1 MDIVLYSRPQ
11 SSYTAEDVAALFDA
25 LDRSGMGWRVNKD
38 FASLAESLAG
48 RSFAPDELYDDA
60 SQIDDRAQVMV
71 SYGGDGTFLD
81 CVRMLGG
88 RPVPIIGINS
98 GRLGFLANV
107 SKRHLETA
115 FRDLREGNYS
125 VVSRTLIRAEGDFG
139 SSPEYP
145 FAFNELAIQRQSPN
159 MISTTVF
166 VNDEMIATYW
176 GDGVLVSTPAGST
189 AYLLSGGGPV
199 VAPDCRCFL
208 ISPIAPH
215 NLTMRPVVIPDTA
228 VIRICVAT
236 RGTDFSVS
244 LDNQT
249 YSAADGASFR
259 IVKADKSIFL
269 VRLQNISF
277 YDTLRNKMMWG
288 IDSREPCRSGR

>member
-25 LDRSGMGWRVNKD
+25 LDRSGMGWRVNRD

-81 CVRMLGG
+81 CVPDARRPSRADHRDQFGTVGLFGQRVEKAFGDRIPGLEGG
-88 RPVPIIGINS
+88 E
-98 GRLGFLANV
+98 L
-107 SKRHLETA
+107 
-115 FRDLREGNYS
+115 FRG
-125 VVSRTLIRAEGDFG
+125 VRTLIRAEGDFG

-189 AYLLSGGGPV
+189 AYSLSVGGPV

>member
-25 LDRSGMGWRVNKD
+25 LDRSGMGWRVNRD

-48 RSFAPDELYDDA
+48 RSFAPDGLYDDA

-81 CVRMLGG
+81 CVR
-88 RPVPIIGINS
+88 
-98 GRLGFLANV
+98 NV

-189 AYLLSGGGPV
+189 AYSLSVGGPV

-288 IDSREPCRSGR
+288 IDSREPCRTGR